1 MMINENIRRIRQQRQ
16 MTLQE
21 VADAVNVSR
30 QTIQRYESGVI
41 GNIPYDNIKKIAGA
55 LNVSPADIMGWSE
68 EENNVPSLSAF
79 SYSYVPEPISAGL
92 PIEVSA
98 LGELPQVTVPDALLG
113 KYARNKNI
121 IIMPING
128 RSMDKIIPD
137 GSYIAVKTNIE
148 ILDLANKDIVVFA
161 HNGEYA
167 VKQFFDID
175 GKLVF
180 RPASTDPS
188 FLDLVIPKADADNV
202 LIIGKVIMYNIIL
215 D

>member
-68 EENNVPSLSAF
+68 EENNMPSLSAF

-92 PIEVSA
+92 PIEISA
-98 LGELPQVTVPDALLG
+98 LSELPQVTVPDALLG
-113 KYARNKNI
+113 KYARNKDI

-161 HNGEYA
+161 YNGEYA
-167 VKQFFDID
+167 VKQFFNID